1 MANNSLEIASDL
13 NYVPKNNTMKNVSLK
28 EKRRHI
34 QNIGIAVLFVSLLIS
49 AVFLFIVVIF
59 ISLQGLKVISLEFLF
74 SMPRKSMTAGGIL
87 PAILGTLYLA
97 LGSVIFALPIGV
109 LSGIYLNEYAK
120 DNFLLRILKTGI
132 NNLAG
137 VPSIVFGLF
146 GLAIFVKFLGFG
158 VSILSGSL
166 TLGIM
171 ILPVIISTTVEALKT
186 VPDSFREAAY
196 GVGATKWQT
205 IKGIVLP
212 AALPGILT
220 GVILAIG
227 RAAGE
232 TAPILFTAA
241 VFFSKKLPNSILSP
255 VQALPY
261 HIYALMTE
269 GTYPD
274 KQIPIAYGSALV
286 LLMLVLGMNLV
297 AIIIRIR
304 QRKKRIW

>member
-1 MANNSLEIASDL
+1 MENQACEITNIM
-13 NYVPKNNTMKNVSLK
+13 NYPVDSPSVKKGVSK
-28 EKRRHI
+28 EKRRRI
-34 QNIGIAVLFVSLLIS
+34 QNIGIIVLFLSLLIS
-49 AVFLFIVVIF
+49 AVFLFIIVIF
-59 ISLQGLKVISLEFLF
+59 ISIQGARILNWEFLT
-74 SMPRKSMTAGGIL
+74 SMPRRSMTAGGIL
-87 PAILGTLYLA
+87 PAILGTFYLA
-97 LGSVIFALPIGV
+97 LGAILFALPLGV
-109 LSGIYLNEYAK
+109 LSGIYLNEYAR
-120 DNFLLRILKTGI
+120 DNFIVRILKTGI

-146 GLAIFVKFLGFG
+146 GLAVFVKFFGFG

-171 ILPVIISTTVEALKT
+171 ILPVIISTTVEALRS

-205 IKGIVLP
+205 IRGIVLP

-220 GVILAIG
+220 GVVLAIG

-241 VFFSKKLPNSILSP
+241 TFFSKKLPSSIMSP

-269 GTYPD
+269 GTYPE
-274 KQIPIAYGSALV
+274 KQVPIAYGSALV
-286 LLMLVLGMNLV
+286 LLMLVLGMNLI

-304 QRKKRIW
+304 QRKKRQW